1 MRQADTAPI
10 ATGDLVCDLLDDP
23 GIAGTPAT
31 TALLASTTPGRR
43 GCWGVVLAVEPQT
56 PQAPI
61 GATGTAPTV
70 PAVKALNYYVWVL
83 EVSPNRDFWAV
94 AGQPMGLRYG
104 HRQASAI

>member
-43 GCWGVVLAVEPQT
+43 GC
-56 PQAPI
+56 
-61 GATGTAPTV
+61 
-70 PAVKALNYYVWVL
+70 
-83 EVSPNRDFWAV
+83 
-94 AGQPMGLRYG
+94 
-104 HRQASAI
+104 